1 MKIKKT
7 KIKGLFL
14 IKPKIFND
22 QRGYF
27 LESFNQ
33 KLFYELSNVKTN
45 FVQDNQSCS
54 SKAVLRGLHFQN
66 PPFAQAKLVSV
77 IKGSVIDVAVDIRKD
92 SPTYGEYIMEELNE
106 ENHLMM
112 YLPEG
117 IAHGFIT
124 LEDNTIF
131 TYKCSNYYN
140 NESEDSLI
148 WNDPDIGIKWPNI
161 PPILSEKD
169 KNAKN
174 FASFVSKF

>member
-7 KIKGLFL
+7 KIKDLFL
-14 IKPKIFND
+14 IEPTIYKD
-22 QRGYF
+22 QRGHF
-27 LESFNQ
+27 LESFN
-33 KLFYELSNVKTN
+33 KKKFSNLTKIKTN

-66 PPFAQAKLVSV
+66 PPYAQAKLVSV

-92 SPTYGEYIMEELNE
+92 SPTYGEYVMEELNG

-112 YLPEG
+112 YIPEG
-117 IAHGFIT
+117 MAHGFIT
-124 LEDNTIF
+124 LENNTIF
-131 TYKCSNYYN
+131 NYKCSNYYN
-140 NESEDSLI
+140 KESEDSLI
-148 WNDPDIGIKWPNI
+148 WNDPDIDIKWPNI

-169 KNAKN
+169 KNAKK